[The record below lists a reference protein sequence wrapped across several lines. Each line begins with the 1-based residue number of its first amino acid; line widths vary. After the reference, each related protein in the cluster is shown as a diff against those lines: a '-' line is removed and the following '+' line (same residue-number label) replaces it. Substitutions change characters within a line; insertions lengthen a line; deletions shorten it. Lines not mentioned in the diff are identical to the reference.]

1 MVISYTIP
9 MDPVIP
15 SREVFWGM
23 MTGGLPYLLLYD
35 PEGIQPYRR
44 QYLFGVWLWALST
57 WEEGLGSIGDLISI
71 LYWLIHYIIFHYIY
85 IWDMNGY
92 KLGQSNWLTQK
103 FYGQIRSSN
112 LKKTKTSKKC
122 MALSPFRNRNS
133 CLATNI
139 PTTILSILCWGNWYL
154 SMDCHGMPP
163 LPSGKL
169 T

>member
-1 MVISYTIP
+1 

-103 FYGQIRSSN
+103 FYGQIRSNN

-122 MALSPFRNRNS
+122 MALSAFAIQKPDSSHNKTPLKFS
-133 CLATNI
+133 ACCAGETGI
-139 PTTILSILCWGNWYL
+139 PWIASSILW
-154 SMDCHGMPP
+154 
-163 LPSGKL
+163 
-169 T
+169 